1 MLRNQD
7 RPMIAFVL
15 QSARKKDF
23 ASAKEG
29 AAGGQMLRLSKE
41 FESVNKLF
49 LSAFLDISSL
59 KRLRWKELRAA
70 ARIENRHSLMRMT
83 SSMIS
88 LVSSIVKRAS
98 CRSLRCSP

>member
-23 ASAKEG
+23 ASAKVKEG
-29 AAGGQMLRLSKE
+29 AAGSQMPRLSKE

-49 LSAFLDISSL
+49 LS
-59 KRLRWKELRAA
+59 
-70 ARIENRHSLMRMT
+70 T
-83 SSMIS
+83 
-88 LVSSIVKRAS
+88 
-98 CRSLRCSP
+98 

>member
-1 MLRNQD
+1 MTLSSVAVSRQKGKSRVNESFMRIIWMLRNQE

-23 ASAKEG
+23 ASAKVKEG

-49 LSAFLDISSL
+49 LSA
-59 KRLRWKELRAA
+59 
-70 ARIENRHSLMRMT
+70 
-83 SSMIS
+83 
-88 LVSSIVKRAS
+88 
-98 CRSLRCSP
+98 

>member
-23 ASAKEG
+23 ASAKVKEG

-49 LSAFLDISSL
+49 LSAYLYQDPTPGVMQTERVCLHSQTLSIIVAFGLL
-59 KRLRWKELRAA
+59 PRLL
-70 ARIENRHSLMRMT
+70 
-83 SSMIS
+83 
-88 LVSSIVKRAS
+88 
-98 CRSLRCSP
+98 

>member
-15 QSARKKDF
+15 QSAPKKDF
-23 ASAKEG
+23 ASAKVREG

-49 LSAFLDISSL
+49 LSAY
-59 KRLRWKELRAA
+59 
-70 ARIENRHSLMRMT
+70 H
-83 SSMIS
+83 
-88 LVSSIVKRAS
+88 RAS
-98 CRSLRCSP
+98 GLD

>member
-23 ASAKEG
+23 ASAKVKEG

-41 FESVNKLF
+41 FESVNKT
-49 LSAFLDISSL
+49 LSVCITPGVGS
-59 KRLRWKELRAA
+59 
-70 ARIENRHSLMRMT
+70 
-83 SSMIS
+83 
-88 LVSSIVKRAS
+88 
-98 CRSLRCSP
+98 

>member
-23 ASAKEG
+23 ASAKVKES
-29 AAGGQMLRLSKE
+29 ATGGQMLRLLKE

-49 LSAFLDISSL
+49 LSA
-59 KRLRWKELRAA
+59 
-70 ARIENRHSLMRMT
+70 
-83 SSMIS
+83 
-88 LVSSIVKRAS
+88 
-98 CRSLRCSP
+98 

>member
-23 ASAKEG
+23 ASAKVKEG

-49 LSAFLDISSL
+49 LSACRAFFNFRTCEIFLSRAL
-59 KRLRWKELRAA
+59 QYKRNHWPVL
-70 ARIENRHSLMRMT
+70 IT
-83 SSMIS
+83 
-88 LVSSIVKRAS
+88 
-98 CRSLRCSP
+98 